1 MDARTKQRQEELAL
15 YRSRPDLVEP
25 DLVFQPSINRSVP
38 STSRRI
44 SPVRSPMRRAEG
56 RHLEQMAAARERTA
70 SLRQDS
76 WLGSKARRPRLR
88 PTSPVL
94 MPDDVDGAETLETE
108 AELELEMEEVE
119 VGLTLYFLPLVV
131 L

>member
-1 MDARTKQRQEELAL
+1 MDQPARSAVRYVSAATVGLRCWLSPTLTAHRRREQIDARAQEDLLARMDARTKQRQEELAL

-56 RHLEQMAAARERTA
+56 RHLEQMAVSCHDIAGIWIA
-70 SLRQDS
+70 
-76 WLGSKARRPRLR
+76 
-88 PTSPVL
+88 
-94 MPDDVDGAETLETE
+94 
-108 AELELEMEEVE
+108 
-119 VGLTLYFLPLVV
+119 FF
-131 L
+131 